1 MAELFLPVLSHFL
14 NGNPW
19 TASDGRLRYR
29 VVPSLAQE
37 EADCILTAQ
46 VWEGPWAYEFSQIEE
61 EKIVPLSEAG
71 LKVLRQWL
79 GDWRELIAQRPH
91 RTMAEDFE
99 RRIPPETDPRI
110 EEVTKAKEG

>member
-46 VWEGPWAYEFSQIEE
+46 VWEGPWAYEFSTVEE
-61 EKIVPLSEAG
+61 TRTFPLSEEG
-71 LKVLRQWL
+71 LTALPLWLTEWADKVN
-79 GDWRELIAQRPH
+79 ARPA
-91 RTMAEDFE
+91 RTMAEDDE
-99 RRIPPETDPRI
+99 RRVSP
-110 EEVTKAKEG
+110 AQ